1 MRTHKDTWTSTCT
14 HTKHNHTRRHK
25 HNHTHKKTQE
35 DKCTQKVTSASPHTW
50 QNTLSLPLVQFPQL
64 STHAHTQGHTS
75 KYITHTKHNHTQ
87 RHKYNHTHKKT
98 SEHKKQLR
106 HRHTLGRIHCHCRWY
121 NFRINEVTDRCAHP
135 NMRSSDTTKHLYV
148 HVYMYYHLPTS
159 PLPSYYL
166 PTTFLPPSYHLP
178 TTFLPPSY
186 HLPITHRRTHI
197 ITQPQ

>member
-50 QNTLSLPLVQFPQL
+50 QNTLSLPLMQFPQL
-64 STHAHTQGHTS
+64 STRAYTQGHTS

-106 HRHTLGRIHCHCRWY
+106 HRHTLGRIHCHCRWC
-121 NFRINEVTDRCAHP
+121 NFHNWSCTLKSSLTNTKTHTLSHNHKHTYTHAHTHWEL
-135 NMRSSDTTKHLYV
+135 TTKNEWVSSKWVCGFERLGGNGGK
-148 HVYMYYHLPTS
+148 S
-159 PLPSYYL
+159 RSQ
-166 PTTFLPPSYHLP
+166 
-178 TTFLPPSY
+178 
-186 HLPITHRRTHI
+186 IT
-197 ITQPQ
+197 PASN